1 MLWNKKTIISF
12 CLLALFIIC
21 VIPAKNVNAD
31 EIKYNPDSI
40 TLYYLR
46 DADKEQVG
54 DIPADYPTQ
63 YQIEVGDLPGT
74 PRYGVIK
81 GSAVTVSKS
90 GLITVSSTNEGKA
103 VVRVVCDDYVQDID
117 VEVVDYRK
125 PYVDKMYDDIIS
137 EIISADM
144 TEYEKLDAICKWIAN
159 NTDYGTNS
167 SHIHLMIMGSGS
179 CVASTNAILR
189 MCQKAGIHAE
199 GRSAVCDPGQLGT
212 DHVNVIALCD
222 GEYYMADAGYVGKHP
237 RGYSIDK
244 KPGGFFLNYNKN
256 ATLYQYDGFESDLVI
271 PESIGEQS
279 ITVLG
284 TMFASGKTLNSIYLP
299 STINEVQE
307 DAFKKITGLKKI
319 DVSPDNQYYE
329 SDGIALY
336 TKGKNKLLYVGREV
350 GDFSI
355 DSNAT
360 EIDANALSLR
370 RFNNLSIPGSI
381 ETLNEDDL
389 YSVTAEKLTL
399 KEGVKTIKEN
409 AFRSSCIY
417 KLELPSSL
425 TTIEQYAFKDA
436 LLIDVRLSEGFKS
449 IPDNAFASCSAL
461 EEISIPSSVETI
473 GENAF
478 GDNERM
484 IIYYDGTQEQWDELA
499 KNLNLSDGVR
509 VITDSVRV
517 TGVETEKND
526 LRLYNKGDTIS
537 LDAIVYPENAS
548 NKKVEYET
556 GNYRV
561 VDVNDNVVT
570 AVGDGETTVKA
581 TTEDGSFVAYYNV
594 VVSFKDYQLTVEGG
608 TIDGN
613 EQGVLEKTLKKG
625 DKVSLELD
633 YDAEHEEGTRF
644 DHWAFEPEF
653 DGCQELNVGS
663 DEITFY
669 MPAQNV
675 KVTAVYVPIPVTRVF
690 INNKVSGLCVDE
702 EYTSE
707 ITVYPERAKDKS
719 VTWSSSDESVLTVD
733 SNGMLK
739 GVSPGSARITIA
751 SVSNPDVQAYFDVTV
766 YDHTL
771 YRQILEDP
779 TCEKAGKA
787 RYTCAYCDYLHEEE
801 IPATGHDYVIHRILS
816 EPTDTSDGTAEYIC
830 KKCNGTKED
839 SITAEE
845 YDRYKAEAGQG
856 NNDDDNNN
864 GNNGNNND
872 NGNNGNN
879 NDSNNNNNNENNNN
893 NNEKNNSNNNSDSQS
908 GNNGNNGK
916 AQGGNGTSDKNTMYR
931 NEWRDGKWY
940 DAEGKQTYSGQL
952 MWKSN
957 STGWWVEDTDGW
969 YPTNS
974 WQKIDGIWYYFK
986 PDGYMA
992 SNEYYKG
999 YWFNKD
1005 GSWDD
1010 RYLLSW
1016 KSDSTGW
1023 WVEDI
1028 SGWWPSSSWLK
1039 IDGYWYYFD
1048 ASGYMVTNRYV
1059 DGWWISAD
1067 GVCY

>member
-1 MLWNKKTIISF
+1 MLWNKKSIMWLCI
-12 CLLALFIIC
+12 LAIFVLC
-21 VIPAKNVNAD
+21 VIPSKIVNAD

-46 DADKEQVG
+46 DVDKEQVG

-81 GSAVTVSKS
+81 GGAVTVSKS

-103 VVRVVCDDYVQDID
+103 VVRVVCDDYVQDIN

-159 NTDYGTNS
+159 NTDYGTNP

-350 GDFSI
+350 SDFSI

-409 AFRSSCIY
+409 AFRDACIY
-417 KLELPSSL
+417 KLELPSTL
-425 TTIEQYAFKDA
+425 TTIEQYAFKNA
-436 LLIDVRLSEGFKS
+436 MLFDVRLPEGFKNIS
-449 IPDNAFASCSAL
+449 ANAFASCSFLDA
-461 EEISIPSSVETI
+461 ISIPSSVETI

-478 GDNERM
+478 GDNERLV
-484 IIYYDGTQEQWDELA
+484 IYYAGTQEQWDELA
-499 KNLNLSDGVR
+499 KDLNLSDGVR
-509 VITDSVRV
+509 VVTDSVRV
-517 TGVETEKND
+517 TGIETEQND
-526 LRLYNKGDTIS
+526 LKLYNKGDTIS

-561 VDVNDNVVT
+561 VDVTDNVVI

-594 VVSFKDYQLTVEGG
+594 VVSFKDYQLSVEGG
-608 TIDGN
+608 IIDGN

-669 MPAQNV
+669 MPAQDV

-787 RYTCAYCDYLHEEE
+787 RYTCAYCDYIREES
-801 IPATGHDYVIHRILS
+801 IPAKGHDYIIQRVIS
-816 EPTDTSDGTAEYIC
+816 EPTDESDGTAVYIC
-830 KKCNGTKED
+830 QNCNGTKED

-845 YDRYKAEAGQG
+845 YARYKYEYGQDDYY
-856 NNDDDNNN
+856 DDDNNE
-864 GNNGNNND
+864 D
-872 NGNNGNN
+872 Y
-879 NDSNNNNNNENNNN
+879 
-893 NNEKNNSNNNSDSQS
+893 NNSNNDDNNSNTNSNTNYDYNDKNNNDRDSY
-908 GNNGNNGK
+908 NGNNSEGQDGK
-916 AQGGNGTSDKNTMYR
+916 GKPDRNTSYS
-931 NEWRDGKWY
+931 NEWRDGRWY
-940 DAEGKQTYSGQL
+940 NADGTQTYSGTLQ
-952 MWKSN
+952 WKSN
-957 STGWWVEDTDGW
+957 ATGWWVEDTDGW
-969 YPTNS
+969 YPTDS
-974 WQKIDGIWYYFK
+974 WQKIDNVWYYFK

-992 SNEYYKG
+992 SNEYYNG
-999 YWFNKD
+999 YWFNAD

-1010 RYLLSW
+1010 KYLLSW
-1016 KSDSTGW
+1016 KSNSTGW

-1048 ASGYMVTNRYV
+1048 ASGYMVSNCYI